1 MIDSTTVFVSYNQKD
16 RSWAEWIGWQLEE
29 EGLKVIIQHW
39 DFVGNWV
46 LQMEKAMKNADKT
59 VIVLSDHYVKA
70 LYTQPEWADAF
81 RRDPTGERDILIP
94 VRISRLEPPNILAQI
109 VYVDLVELDEAEA
122 RSRLLGRLKG
132 KRGKPERAPAF
143 PRSSNATQPLYPAQA
158 DELDIG
164 VDEDSISPYQS
175 LNSFTA

>member
-94 VRISRLEPPNILAQI
+94 VRISQLR
-109 VYVDLVELDEAEA
+109 
-122 RSRLLGRLKG
+122 
-132 KRGKPERAPAF
+132 
-143 PRSSNATQPLYPAQA
+143 T
-158 DELDIG
+158 
-164 VDEDSISPYQS
+164 
-175 LNSFTA
+175 T